1 MNKST
6 TFVGQHIFAQILTLA
21 SKNSLAPI
29 IIKAK
34 ADRYYKSIKCWDHFA
49 TMMFAVLS
57 GCNSL
62 REICMSME
70 AMEGKLNHL
79 GMEKAPAKSTL
90 ADANRNRSSAVFEQI
105 YQSLYARHKPHLSDS
120 TLPVSIRDKLFIID
134 STVFSLFKAVL
145 RTSGKTASDGKK
157 KGGIKKNTMLE
168 ASSLMPVLIQF
179 NAAADND
186 QQFLKFIE
194 LPEGSY
200 LTFDKGY
207 NNYLQYARFTAL
219 KIFFITRQKDNAVYT
234 SVSERILDKDT
245 PDAVLKDED
254 IEQVYKDESGKKQI
268 MKLRRIAWWDQQEER
283 VYEFITNNFELEAA
297 DVANIYQYRW
307 QIELFFK
314 KLKQNCPLT
323 YFVGDNQNAIEIQ
336 IWCSLIAILLVTVIH
351 STNNSKMAFSNLM
364 TLIRIHLTNQ
374 IGLKELIA
382 LHNKKR
388 IRGKKT
394 KNQYEL
400 FDKSLPPAF

>member
-1 MNKST
+1 MDKTT
-6 TFVGQHIFAQILTLA
+6 TFVGQHIYAQILSLA
-21 SKNSLAPI
+21 NKNSLAPI
-29 IIKAK
+29 IKKAK
-34 ADRYYKSIKCWDHFA
+34 ADRYYKSIPCWDHFG

-57 GCNSL
+57 GCTSL
-62 REICMSME
+62 REICISME
-70 AMEGKLNHL
+70 SMGGKLNHL

-90 ADANRNRSSAVFEQI
+90 ADANQKRSSAVFGQI
-105 YQSLYARHKPHLSDS
+105 YQILYDRYKPDLSDS
-120 TLPVSIRDKLFIID
+120 TLPVSIREKLFIID

-145 RTSGKTASDGKK
+145 RTSGKKSADGKK

-168 ASSLMPVLIQF
+168 ASSLMPVLIRF

-207 NNYLQYARFTAL
+207 NNYLRFAVFTAR
-219 KIFFITRQKDNAVYT
+219 KIYFITRQKDNAVYT
-234 SVSERILDKDT
+234 SVSEKILTKDM
-245 PDAVLKDED
+245 PDAVLKDEV
-254 IEQVYKDESGKKQI
+254 IEQTYKGESNKNQVLT
-268 MKLRRIAWWDQQEER
+268 LRRIAWWDKQEGR

-297 DVANIYQYRW
+297 VVANIYQYRW

-314 KLKQNCPLT
+314 KLKQNCPLA

-351 STNNSKMAFSNLM
+351 TTNKSKMSFSNLM

-374 IGLKELIA
+374 ISLKELIF
-382 LHNKKR
+382 LHNKKKV
-388 IRGKKT
+388 RGKKPKKQLGLFA
-394 KNQYEL
+394 KN
-400 FDKSLPPAF
+400 

>member
-1 MNKST
+1 MDKTT
-6 TFVGQHIFAQILTLA
+6 TFVGQHIFAQILTLS
-21 SKNSLAPI
+21 SKNSLSPI
-29 IIKAK
+29 IKNAQ
-34 ADRYYKSIKCWDHFA
+34 ADRYYKSIKSWDHFVS
-49 TMMFAVLS
+49 MMFAVLS
-57 GCNSL
+57 GCTSL
-62 REICMSME
+62 REICISME
-70 AMEGKLNHL
+70 AMTGKLNHL
-79 GMEKAPAKSTL
+79 GIEKAPARSTL
-90 ADANRNRSSAVFEQI
+90 ADANKNRSSAVFGQI
-105 YQSLYARHKPHLSDS
+105 YQSLYERYKPHLSDS
-120 TLPVSIRDKLFIID
+120 TLPASIRDKLFIID

-145 RTSGKTASDGKK
+145 RTSGKHSADGKK

-207 NNYLQYARFTAL
+207 NNYQQFARFTKL
-219 KIFFITRQKDNAVYT
+219 KIYFISRQKDNAVYK
-234 SVSERILDKDT
+234 SVSEKLLNADT
-245 PDAVLKDED
+245 PDAVLKDEV
-254 IEQVYKDESGKKQI
+254 IELTYKDEAKKKQVLQ
-268 MKLRRIAWWDQQEER
+268 LRRIAWWDKEEKR
-283 VYEFITNNFELEAA
+283 VYEFITNNFELEAKTIA
-297 DVANIYQYRW
+297 DIYQYRW

-314 KLKQNCPLT
+314 KLKQNCPLA

-351 STNNSKMAFSNLM
+351 STNKSKMAFSNLM

-374 IGLKELIA
+374 ISLKELIA

-388 IRGKKT
+388 VRGKKP
-394 KNQYEL
+394 KKQQGL
-400 FDKSLPPAF
+400 FAEK